1 MGLTDDISGL
11 LSTQGF
17 TAATIFS
24 GGDLPERPH
33 RALSITQ
40 TAGFGS
46 EHTFGS
52 LAGAAPVERMRCQVR
67 ARATD
72 YAAAESIM
80 NTAHAILDGM
90 RVRGMNGRLYQW
102 INGASTPYHIGSD
115 DEGRPIFAC
124 NYEIGRSLTT

>member
-1 MGLTDDISGL
+1 MGLSDDISGL

-33 RALSITQ
+33 RALCIAQ
-40 TAGFGS
+40 TAGLGS

-52 LAGAAPVERMRCQVR
+52 LAGAAPHERMRCQLR

-72 YAAAESIM
+72 YTTAETIM
-80 NTAHAILDGM
+80 HAAHALLDGM
-90 RVRGMNGRLYQW
+90 RQRGMNGRLYQW
-102 INGASTPYHIGSD
+102 ITAASTPYYVGTD
-115 DEGRPIFAC
+115 EEGRPIFAC
-124 NYEIGRSLTT
+124 NYEIGRALTT